1 MTDLFLPGAT
11 HRLAAMDGGAVSG
24 HLPRVVW
31 HSTENDPANTA
42 AASIASFLD
51 QKNWSVHLVWN
62 PVSGAVV
69 QAIPANR
76 YGRGLQEFGFA
87 TNTEGSPCIQ
97 IEVVGFAAHPF
108 TNGPCRGLGR
118 IMDWL
123 RSFGIPDKFP
133 SGVSGTR
140 DRQTW
145 QRAGHFT
152 HAVTP
157 DNDHT
162 DPGLINPRR
171 LFTAGHNGHPV
182 TVPPVTTHPVTTP
195 SGHTPSAAH
204 IYVVEP
210 GDTLFSI
217 ADAQLGSGPKWPE
230 IYDLNKAVIGDNP
243 ALILPG
249 EKLMIPAG

>member
-1 MTDLFLPGAT
+1 MAELFLPGAV
-11 HRLAAMDGGAVSG
+11 HRLAREDGGAVSG

-31 HSTENDPANTA
+31 HSTENDPSNTF
-42 AASIASFLD
+42 AASIAAYLD
-51 QKNWSVHLVWN
+51 RKNWSVHLVWH

-76 YGRGLQEFGFA
+76 YGRGLQEFGFP
-87 TNTEGSPCIQ
+87 TNTEGNPCIQ

-123 RSFGIPDKFP
+123 RSFGIPDVFP
-133 SGVSGTR
+133 SGVAGPR

-171 LFTAGHNGHPV
+171 LFAAGQAGHPGPGHPGGQ
-182 TVPPVTTHPVTTP
+182 TGGQ
-195 SGHTPSAAH
+195 SGNGQAH
-204 IYVVEP
+204 VYVVQQ

-217 ADAQLGSGPKWPE
+217 ATAQLGDGSKWPE
-230 IYDLNKAVIGDNP
+230 IYDLNKAVIGNNP

-249 EKLMIPAG
+249 QQLTIP

>member
-1 MTDLFLPGAT
+1 MKGNLTMADLFLPGAT
-11 HRLAAMDGGAVSG
+11 HRLARMDGGACNG

-31 HSTENDPANTA
+31 HSTENDPANTSA
-42 AASIASFLD
+42 ATIAAFLD
-51 QKNWSVHLVWN
+51 RLNFSVHLVWN
-62 PVSGAVV
+62 PASGAVV

-76 YGRGLQEFGFA
+76 YGRGLQEFGFP
-87 TNTEGSPCIQ
+87 TNTEGNPCIQ

-108 TNGPCRGLGR
+108 TNGPCRGLNR

-123 RSFGIPDKFP
+123 RSFGIPDVFP
-133 SGVSGTR
+133 SGVAGPR
-140 DRQTW
+140 DRRTW

-162 DPGLINPRR
+162 DPGRIDPRR
-171 LFTAGHNGHPV
+171 LFAAGHKDHPA
-182 TVPPVTTHPVTTP
+182 PHQHDGDGRTHM
-195 SGHTPSAAH
+195 
-204 IYVVEP
+204 YVVET

-217 ADAQLGSGPKWPE
+217 ATSQLGDGAKWPE
-230 IYDLNKAVIGDNP
+230 IYDLNKSLIGNNP

-249 EKLMIPAG
+249 QQLTIPAA

>member
-1 MTDLFLPGAT
+1 MADLFMPGAQ
-11 HRLAAMDGGAVSG
+11 HRLARVDGGAVSG

-31 HSTENDPANTA
+31 HSTETDPATTHA
-42 AASIASFLD
+42 ATIAANLD
-51 QKNWSVHLVWN
+51 RQDWSVHLVWN
-62 PVSGAVV
+62 PVHGGLV

-76 YGRGLQEFGFA
+76 YGRGLQEFNFP
-87 TNTEGSPCIQ
+87 TNTEGNPCIQ

-123 RSFGIPDKFP
+123 RSFGIPDVFP
-133 SGVSGTR
+133 SGVAGPR
-140 DRQTW
+140 DRQSW

-157 DNDHT
+157 DNIHW
-162 DPGLINPRR
+162 DPGQINPRR
-171 LFTAGHNGHPV
+171 LFRAGHQDHPV
-182 TVPPVTTHPVTTP
+182 PHGGGDGEGQTHM
-195 SGHTPSAAH
+195 
-204 IYVVEP
+204 YVVQK

-217 ADAQLGSGPKWPE
+217 ATAQLGDGSKWPE
-230 IYDLNKAVIGDNP
+230 IYDLNKAIIGDNP

-249 EKLMIPAG
+249 MELTIPAP

>member
-1 MTDLFLPGAT
+1 MADLFLPGAK
-11 HRLAAMDGGAVSG
+11 HRLARMDGGACNG
-24 HLPRVVW
+24 RLPRVVW
-31 HSTENDPANTA
+31 HSTENDPANTFA
-42 AASIASFLD
+42 ATIAAFLD
-51 QKNWSVHLVWN
+51 RLNFSVHLVWN

-76 YGRGLQEFGFA
+76 YGRGLQEFGFP
-87 TNTEGSPCIQ
+87 TNTEGNPCIQ

-108 TNGPCRGLGR
+108 TDGPCRGLGG

-123 RSFGIPDKFP
+123 RSFDIPDVFP
-133 SGVSGTR
+133 SGVAGPR

-162 DPGLINPRR
+162 DPGRIRPRR
-171 LFTAGHNGHPV
+171 LFSAGHQGHPG
-182 TVPPVTTHPVTTP
+182 PHPGPDGGGQTHV
-195 SGHTPSAAH
+195 
-204 IYVVEP
+204 YVVQQ

-217 ADAQLGSGPKWPE
+217 ATSELGDGSKWPE
-230 IYDLNKAVIGDNP
+230 IYDLNKSVIGNNP

-249 EKLMIPAG
+249 QQLTIPAA

>member
-1 MTDLFLPGAT
+1 MADLFLPGAK
-11 HRLAAMDGGAVSG
+11 HRLARMDGGAVSG

-31 HSTENDPANTA
+31 HSTENDPANTFA
-42 AASIASFLD
+42 ATIAAFLD
-51 QKNWSVHLVWN
+51 RLNFSVHLVWN

-87 TNTEGSPCIQ
+87 TNTEGNPCIQ

-108 TNGPCRGLGR
+108 TNGPCRGLDG

-123 RSFGIPDKFP
+123 RSFGVPDVFP
-133 SGVSGTR
+133 SGVAGPR
-140 DRQTW
+140 DRQSW

-162 DPGLINPRR
+162 DPGMINPRR
-171 LFTAGHNGHPV
+171 LFSAGHKGHPGGGGNGGGG
-182 TVPPVTTHPVTTP
+182 
-195 SGHTPSAAH
+195 GHTH
-204 IYVVEP
+204 VYVVEQ

-217 ADAQLGSGPKWPE
+217 ATSQLGDGSKWPE
-230 IYDLNKAVIGDNP
+230 IYDLNKSVIGDNP
-243 ALILPG
+243 ALIHPG
-249 EKLMIPAG
+249 QKLTIPAS

>member
-1 MTDLFLPGAT
+1 MPDLFLPGAT
-11 HRLAAMDGGAVSG
+11 HRLAQMDGGAVSG

-31 HSTENDPANTA
+31 HSTENDPAVTTA
-42 AASIASFLD
+42 ATIAAFLD
-51 QKNWSVHLVWN
+51 RMNFSVHLVWN
-62 PVSGAVV
+62 PAHGGIV

-76 YGRGLQEFGFA
+76 YGRGLQEFGFP
-87 TNTEGSPCIQ
+87 TNTEGNPCIQ

-108 TNGPCRGLGR
+108 TDGPCNGLGR
-118 IMDWL
+118 IMTWL
-123 RSFGIPDKFP
+123 RSFGIPDVFP
-133 SGVSGTR
+133 SGVAGNR

-162 DPGLINPRR
+162 DPGLINPRK
-171 LFTAGHNGHPV
+171 LFAAGNGGHPG
-182 TVPPVTTHPVTTP
+182 PGPH
-195 SGHTPSAAH
+195 A
-204 IYVVEP
+204 YVVQQ

-217 ADAQLGSGPKWPE
+217 AEALLGSGSRWPE

-243 ALILPG
+243 ALIRPG
-249 EKLMIPAG
+249 QTLTIP

>member
-1 MTDLFLPGAT
+1 MPDMFLPGAK
-11 HRLAAMDGGAVSG
+11 HRLAQMDGGAVSG
-24 HLPRVVW
+24 RLPRVVW
-31 HSTENDPANTA
+31 HSTENDPANTFA
-42 AASIASFLD
+42 ATIAAFLD
-51 QKNWSVHLVWN
+51 SKNFSVHLVWN
-62 PVSGAVV
+62 PVSGNVV

-76 YGRGLQEFGFA
+76 YGRGLQEFGFP
-87 TNTEGSPCIQ
+87 TNTEGNPCIQ

-123 RSFGIPDKFP
+123 RSFGIPDVFP
-133 SGVSGTR
+133 SGVAGPR

-162 DPGLINPRR
+162 DPGLIKPRR
-171 LFTAGHNGHPV
+171 LFAAGQAGHPGGQNGNGHV
-182 TVPPVTTHPVTTP
+182 HV
-195 SGHTPSAAH
+195 
-204 IYVVEP
+204 YVVQQ

-217 ADAQLGSGPKWPE
+217 ATAQLGDGSKWPE
-230 IYDLNKAVIGDNP
+230 IYDLNKSVIGANP

-249 EKLMIPAG
+249 QQLTLP

>member
-1 MTDLFLPGAT
+1 MAELFLPGAV
-11 HRLAAMDGGAVSG
+11 HRLAGEDGGAVSG

-31 HSTENDPANTA
+31 HSTENDPSNTF
-42 AASIASFLD
+42 AASIAAYLD
-51 QKNWSVHLVWN
+51 RKNWSVHLVWH

-76 YGRGLQEFGFA
+76 YGRGLQEFGFP
-87 TNTEGSPCIQ
+87 TNTEGNPCIQ

-123 RSFGIPDKFP
+123 RSFGIPD
-133 SGVSGTR
+133 
-140 DRQTW
+140 
-145 QRAGHFT
+145 
-152 HAVTP
+152 
-157 DNDHT
+157 

-171 LFTAGHNGHPV
+171 LFAAGQAGHPGPGHPGGQ
-182 TVPPVTTHPVTTP
+182 
-195 SGHTPSAAH
+195 SGNGQAH
-204 IYVVEP
+204 VYVVQQ

-217 ADAQLGSGPKWPE
+217 ATAQLGDGSKWPE
-230 IYDLNKAVIGDNP
+230 IYDLNKAVIGNNP

-249 EKLMIPAG
+249 QQLTIPAA

>member
-1 MTDLFLPGAT
+1 MPELFLPGAT
-11 HRLAAMDGGAVSG
+11 HRLAHMDGGAVSG

-42 AASIASFLD
+42 AASIAAYLD
-51 QKNWSVHLVWN
+51 RKNWSVHLVWN
-62 PVSGAVV
+62 PVTGAAV

-76 YGRGLQEFGFA
+76 YGRGLQEFGFP
-87 TNTEGSPCIQ
+87 TNTEGNPCIQ

-108 TNGPCRGLGR
+108 TGGPCRGLGR

-133 SGVSGTR
+133 SGVSGAR

-171 LFTAGHNGHPV
+171 LFTAGHNGHPI
-182 TVPPVTTHPVTTP
+182 TTP
-195 SGHTPSAAH
+195 SGGTPAAAH
-204 IYVVEP
+204 VYVVEP

-217 ADAQLGSGPKWPE
+217 ADAQLGDGSRWPE
-230 IYDLNKAVIGDNP
+230 IYDLNKVVIGINA

-249 EKLMIPAG
+249 EKLTIPAN